1 MADTE
6 TTSPAATTDPSI
18 VAIALSE
25 PIRRGDTEIAS
36 IDLRKPKAGHLR
48 GLTLQSLINTEIG
61 AVLTLIPRISNPPLA
76 PHEVEELDPADLA
89 EIGGTIRGFFM
100 TPAERMMLDAMLAE
114 QQLKT

>member
-6 TTSPAATTDPSI
+6 TTETATATGAVTI
-18 VAIALSE
+18 TLSE
-25 PIRRGDTEIAS
+25 PIKRGDTEITS

-61 AVLTLIPRISNPPLA
+61 ALLTLIPRISNPPLA
-76 PHEVEELDPADLA
+76 AHEVDELDPADLT
-89 EIGGTIRGFFM
+89 EIGGAIRGFFM
-100 TPAERMMLDAMLAE
+100 TPAERMMLEAMIVE